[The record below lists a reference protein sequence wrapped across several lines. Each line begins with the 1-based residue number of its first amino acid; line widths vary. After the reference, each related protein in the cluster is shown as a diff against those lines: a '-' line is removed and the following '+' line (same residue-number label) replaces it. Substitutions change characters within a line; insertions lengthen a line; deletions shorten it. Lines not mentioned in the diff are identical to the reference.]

1 MKTLL
6 SIITFLFFTQIL
18 QGQTEIDSMITKFH
32 NDRKSNVADA
42 IMFGERK
49 SVFYEYDEIIFD
61 FNQMRKNLLS
71 IDDLSNKE
79 VQKAIL
85 QPFADKYY
93 SYFTFENDGVK
104 TNVLTYG
111 YTRREDLEGKLKIA
125 EAVMLRNILDK
136 EIAILD
142 IALSEINTYI
152 NSNLKRLKIP
162 RETFD
167 KMSSNDKDLLWKTF
181 E

>member
-1 MKTLL
+1 MKILL
-6 SIITFLFFTQIL
+6 SIFTLLFFTQIL
-18 QGQTEIDSMITKFH
+18 QGQTEIDSMITKFQ
-32 NDRKSNVADA
+32 NDRKSNLADA
-42 IMFGERK
+42 ILFGERK
-49 SVFYEYDEIIFD
+49 SVFYEYDGIVFE
-61 FNQMRKNLLS
+61 FNEMRKNLLS

-93 SYFTFENDGVK
+93 NYFTFENNTGK

-111 YTRREDLEGKLKIA
+111 YSRREDLEGKLKIA

-136 EIAILD
+136 ELAVLD
-142 IALSEINTYI
+142 IALSEIKTYI

-162 RETFD
+162 RENFD

-181 E
+181 K

>member
-1 MKTLL
+1 M
-6 SIITFLFFTQIL
+6 
-18 QGQTEIDSMITKFH
+18 
-32 NDRKSNVADA
+32 
-42 IMFGERK
+42 
-49 SVFYEYDEIIFD
+49 
-61 FNQMRKNLLS
+61 
-71 IDDLSNKE
+71 
-79 VQKAIL
+79 
-85 QPFADKYY
+85 
-93 SYFTFENDGVK
+93 K

>member
-1 MKTLL
+1 MKTFL
-6 SIITFLFFTQIL
+6 SILTLLFFTQIL
-18 QGQTEIDSMITKFH
+18 QGQTEIDSMITKLQ
-32 NDRKSNVADA
+32 NDRKTNLADA
-42 IMFGERK
+42 ILFGERK
-49 SVFYEYDEIIFD
+49 SVFHDYDEIVFD

-85 QPFADKYY
+85 QPVADKYY
-93 SYFTFENDGVK
+93 SYFIFENNAVK

-111 YTRREDLEGKLKIA
+111 YTQREDLEGKLKIA
-125 EAVMLRNILDK
+125 EAVMLRNIVDKELAVLDK
-136 EIAILD
+136 
-142 IALSEINTYI
+142 ALNEINTYI

-167 KMSSNDKDLLWKTF
+167 KMSANDKDLLWKTF
-181 E
+181 K